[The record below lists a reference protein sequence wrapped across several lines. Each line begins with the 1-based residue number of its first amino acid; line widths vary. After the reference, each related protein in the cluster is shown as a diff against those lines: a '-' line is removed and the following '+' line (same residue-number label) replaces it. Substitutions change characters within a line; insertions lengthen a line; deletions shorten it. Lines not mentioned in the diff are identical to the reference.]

1 MVSVNFFIKLY
12 YNWWKN
18 IDKKILFLIL
28 LLFGL
33 SLFFSL
39 TSTSLIASEKLNT
52 EDYYFFF
59 KHLIFVLLGFIII
72 FIFSSLEKFY
82 LIKISKILFIFSYFI
97 FFYSLFFYFFC
108 FDFNVFLFN
117 IFFNIFF

>member
-1 MVSVNFFIKLY
+1 MVSVNFFLKLY

-52 EDYYFFF
+52 EDYYFSFNF
-59 KHLIFVLLGFIII
+59 PTRRWSKFI
-72 FIFSSLEKFY
+72 
-82 LIKISKILFIFSYFI
+82 
-97 FFYSLFFYFFC
+97 
-108 FDFNVFLFN
+108 NLFN
-117 IFFNIFF
+117 LA